1 MSRIIR
7 FPHQHAAGAR
17 PGAEAAPPPVKRLRA
32 DGRPARNRNTILP
45 LSVEGLTYEVSGKR
59 LIDGVT
65 FTIRPH
71 HRTVILGH
79 NGAGKSL
86 LLRLC
91 HGLLT
96 PTAGRIVWRGPD
108 GADAHRCRLAQ
119 AMVFQRPLLLRRS
132 VRDNLMHVLRARRT
146 PVAQARQR
154 IERVLKRVRLD
165 HLADRPARALS
176 GGEQQKLALAR
187 AWLLKPAV
195 LFLDEPTASLDP
207 ASTLEVEGIMNALHE
222 ASTTIVFATHDLAQA
237 RRLADEV
244 LFLHGGRLL
253 ESGPATAFFR
263 RPATAEARAYLSG
276 ELLP

>member
-7 FPHQHAAGAR
+7 FPHQQAAGAR
-17 PGAEAAPPPVKRLRA
+17 PGAEAPPPVKRLRA

-45 LSVEGLTYEVSGKR
+45 LTVQGLTYEVPGKR
-59 LIDGVT
+59 LIDEVT

-91 HGLLT
+91 HGLLK

-108 GADAHRCRLAQ
+108 GADAHRRRLAQ

-146 PVAQARQR
+146 PAAEARQR
-154 IERVLKRVRLD
+154 IARVLKRVRLD
-165 HLADRPARALS
+165 HLAGRPARALS

-253 ESGPATAFFR
+253 ENGPAAAFFR